1 MKNKLLNMLKRAI
14 FGSFA
19 LLICSSL
26 FSFKAVIER
35 KNNVIDTIT
44 NTFKFRTVIIDPG
57 HGVKASNAP
66 RGHYSVGSSGSFST
80 ERDVTLAL
88 ALKLQK
94 AIEKDVVG
102 VKAVLTRTTE
112 DDVSWEKR
120 AEIAN
125 ENKGNL
131 FISLH
136 CNSLSN
142 RRHTEVVGY
151 KKGKRGKKIPIYKTI
166 SVPDRSG
173 KGALMLVYGLHR
185 SREEQNAIK
194 NNQVEGE
201 SDLDGDALDPND
213 PVVAILTAAYVRKF
227 RKQSIKIANLIND
240 EIVGTDGRRSE
251 GLREQGL
258 YVLCHSAMPSVLV
271 ETGYI
276 NNPDDEEY
284 LNSETGQTEIVNSI
298 VRAINQYKTQMEQVT
313 PN

>member
-1 MKNKLLNMLKRAI
+1 MKNKILNRLKRT
-14 FGSFA
+14 
-19 LLICSSL
+19 ICSLSAIIVCFSL
-26 FSFKAVIER
+26 FAFTSKDPVKKDTVI
-35 KNNVIDTIT
+35 NNSY
-44 NTFKFRTVIIDPG
+44 KLRTVIIDAG
-57 HGVKASNAP
+57 HGVKPENAP
-66 RGHYSVGSSGSFST
+66 PGHYSRGADGSFSN
-80 ERDVTLAL
+80 ERNVTLAI

-94 AIEKDVVG
+94 AIEKDIGG

-112 DDVSWEKR
+112 EDVSFERR
-120 AEIAN
+120 AQIAN

-131 FISLH
+131 FISIH
-136 CNSLSN
+136 CNSLSD
-142 RRHTEVVGY
+142 RVVSERVGT
-151 KKGKRGKKIPIYKTI
+151 KRGKPLYR
-166 SVPDRSG
+166 SVRVPDRSG

-194 NNQVEGE
+194 SNQVDE
-201 SDLDGDALDPND
+201 SGLDGDALDPND
-213 PVVAILTAAYVRKF
+213 PVVVILTNAYVRKF

-251 GLREQGL
+251 GLREQGI

-284 LNSETGQTEIVNSI
+284 LNSENGQTEIVNSI
-298 VRAINQYKTQMEQVT
+298 VRAINQYKAQMEQAI